1 MGFLHPFLLPPRPQS
16 PMISSQNSGRSPLHY
31 VSPSSKL
38 LLVPTLSRINSE
50 IVTVIYKIPQDL
62 APSDPISMALSFI
75 HSESAMQASSL
86 FLEDDKNAPAS
97 GPLLYPPLPSPGL
110 ECFFSKCLLG

>member
-1 MGFLHPFLLPPRPQS
+1 
-16 PMISSQNSGRSPLHY
+16 MISSQNSSQDDPLCIMSPLY
-31 VSPSSKL
+31 SKL
-38 LLVPTLSRINSE
+38 LVVSPLSRVNSE
-50 IVTVIYKIPQDL
+50 IVTAIYKIPQDL